1 MNYRQTI
8 GELYGTNWIGELHLY
23 KEYKGLLG
31 ANYANRSR
39 LVSVG
44 KLSRK
49 TKGRAE
55 LSTETKHNIK
65 SFSKSGSNRTP
76 EVTRVDE

>member
-1 MNYRQTI
+1 M
-8 GELYGTNWIGELHLY
+8 GELYGTNWIGELHLN

-31 ANYANRSR
+31 ANYANREN

-49 TKGRAE
+49 TMGRAE
-55 LSTETKHNIK
+55 LSTKTKHNIK
-65 SFSKSGSNRTP
+65 VLVKIREQP
-76 EVTRVDE
+76 YP

>member
-1 MNYRQTI
+1 M
-8 GELYGTNWIGELHLY
+8 GELYGTNWIGELHLC

-31 ANYANRSR
+31 ANYANRAN

-49 TKGRAE
+49 MMGRAE

-65 SFSKSGSNRTP
+65 VLVKIREQP
-76 EVTRVDE
+76 YP

>member
-1 MNYRQTI
+1 M
-8 GELYGTNWIGELHLY
+8 GELYGTNWIGEPHLN

-31 ANYANRSR
+31 ANYANSAR

-49 TKGRAE
+49 MMGRAE
-55 LSTETKHNIK
+55 LSAKSKHNIK
-65 SFSKSGSNRTP
+65 VLVKIREQP
-76 EVTRVDE
+76 YP